1 MRLGYR
7 LSFALIAAS
16 VLVTSI
22 FGVLAIREE
31 KRDLLDGMKRETWI
45 TVATLQ
51 PAVEFALVRHDSTQV
66 REFLDG
72 LGHQRILGA
81 AIYEPDGR
89 PLIRSQ
95 SLPPLSGPP
104 VPDPHQV
111 IVDLAPAHAMVD
123 VGGERVFA
131 YAVPLL
137 DRRGRPSAV
146 LAVYH
151 LTAYLDADL
160 SRERLGILITLVASS
175 VLTAGLVFFIV
186 NRAVSRPIDR
196 LIRKVAALRHA
207 DFPGRAPAA
216 AASPGPDPG
225 DPLAAVAVEEE
236 VPISGEPPAAKAGG
250 DELGRLAG
258 EFDRMAEDLARSRE
272 ALIGEAEKRLSVE
285 RGLRRFDRMA
295 TLGQLTSNLAHE
307 VGTPLG
313 VLRGRAEFLLGEVT
327 DHQGARREVEII
339 LAQIDRITR
348 TIERFLSASRSS
360 PPISEPIAG
369 DDLLREAAALVDLEC
384 RRQGIR
390 LTVDAAAGDAPMH
403 GQRDGLMQV
412 LLNLAVNGIQ
422 AMAEGGELRLAARR
436 SELRGRP
443 AIEFAVTD
451 TGSGIPE
458 DIQKRIFEPF
468 FSTRGTTGLG
478 LFISRSIV
486 REHDGTTTVEST
498 PGLGAT
504 FRVCIPLGDGAG
516 TAAAA
521 NDAANGVMNDA
532 ANDAKNGVMNDAA
545 PGERGGQEACRTG
558 TS

>member
-22 FGVLAIREE
+22 FGALAIREE
-31 KRDLLDGMKRETWI
+31 KRDLLNGMKHETWI

-66 REFLDG
+66 QEFLDG

-81 AIYEPDGR
+81 AIYEPDGT
-89 PLIRSQ
+89 PIIRSRG
-95 SLPPLSGPP
+95 LPPLSGPP
-104 VPDPHQV
+104 VPDPRQV
-111 IVDLAPAHAMVD
+111 IADLSPAHAMVE

-137 DRRGRPSAV
+137 DRRGRPGAV

-151 LTAYLDADL
+151 LTAYLDEDL
-160 SRERLGILITLVASS
+160 GRERFAILITLIASS

-186 NRAVSRPIDR
+186 NRAVSRPIDG
-196 LIRKVAALRHA
+196 LIRKVTALRQA
-207 DFPGRAPAA
+207 DFPGRPPAASALAA
-216 AASPGPDPG
+216 AASELA
-225 DPLAAVAVEEE
+225 DPLAAPAAPEEE
-236 VPISGEPPAAKAGG
+236 APAPEDVPAAGRGG

-313 VLRGRAEFLLGEVT
+313 VLRGRAEFLLSEVT
-327 DHQGARREVEII
+327 DRPEARREVEII

-360 PPISEPIAG
+360 PPVSEPIAG

-390 LTVDAAAGDAPMH
+390 LTVDAAAGDAPIH

-422 AMAEGGELRLAARR
+422 AMTEGGELRLAARR
-436 SELRGRP
+436 AELRGRP
-443 AIEFAVTD
+443 AIEFVVTD

-458 DIQKRIFEPF
+458 DVQRRIFEPF

-504 FRVCIPLGDGAG
+504 FRVRIPLGDGIERDAG
-516 TAAAA
+516 GGAAAG
-521 NDAANGVMNDA
+521 DAPGSADLA
-532 ANDAKNGVMNDAA
+532 T
-545 PGERGGQEACRTG
+545 GERGGQETCRTG

>member
-51 PAVEFALVRHDSTQV
+51 PAVEFALVRQDSTQV
-66 REFLDG
+66 QEFLDG

-81 AIYEPDGR
+81 AIYEPDGT
-89 PLIRSQ
+89 PIIRSRG
-95 SLPPLSGPP
+95 LPPLSGPP
-104 VPDPHQV
+104 VPDPRQV
-111 IVDLAPAHAMVD
+111 IADLSPAHAMVD

-151 LTAYLDADL
+151 LTAYLDEDL
-160 SRERLGILITLVASS
+160 SRERLAILIALIASS

-186 NRAVSRPIDR
+186 NRAVSRPIDG
-196 LIRKVAALRHA
+196 LIRKVTALRHA

-216 AASPGPDPG
+216 SA
-225 DPLAAVAVEEE
+225 LAAATSELAD
-236 VPISGEPPAAKAGG
+236 PFAAPAAPEEAALAAEDLPAAGGG

-313 VLRGRAEFLLGEVT
+313 VLRGRAEFLLSEVT
-327 DHQGARREVEII
+327 DRLEARREVEII

-360 PPISEPIAG
+360 PPVNAPIAG

-390 LTVDAAAGDAPMH
+390 LTVDTAAGDAPIH

-422 AMAEGGELRLAARR
+422 AMPEGGELRLAARR
-436 SELRGRP
+436 AELRGRP

-498 PGLGAT
+498 PGLGTT
-504 FRVCIPLGDGAG
+504 FRVRIPLGEGVAGAAG
-516 TAAAA
+516 GGAAAA
-521 NDAANGVMNDA
+521 AAGAGAGAEATGAEVA
-532 ANDAKNGVMNDAA
+532 GA
-545 PGERGGQEACRTG
+545 GERGG
-558 TS
+558 

>member
-31 KRDLLDGMKRETWI
+31 KRDLLNGMKHETWI

-51 PAVEFALVRHDSTQV
+51 PAVEFALVRQDSTQV
-66 REFLDG
+66 QEFLDG

-81 AIYEPDGR
+81 AIYQPDGA
-89 PLIRSQ
+89 PIIRSR
-95 SLPPLSGPP
+95 SLPALSGPP
-104 VPDPHQV
+104 LPDPRQV
-111 IVDLAPAHAMVD
+111 ITDLSPAHAMID
-123 VGGERVFA
+123 LGGERVFA

-151 LTAYLDADL
+151 LTAYLDEDL
-160 SRERLGILITLVASS
+160 SRERLAILVTLVASS
-175 VLTAGLVFFIV
+175 ILTAGLVFFIV

-196 LIRKVAALRHA
+196 LIRKVLALRKG
-207 DFPGRAPAA
+207 DFPGGAA
-216 AASPGPDPG
+216 HGPPLDLSEV
-225 DPLAAVAVEEE
+225 LAAGTEE
-236 VPISGEPPAAKAGG
+236 GAAGVDATANGRG

-258 EFDRMAEDLARSRE
+258 EFDRMAEDLARSRK

-313 VLRGRAEFLLGEVT
+313 VLRGRAEFLMNEVG
-327 DHQGARREVEII
+327 DRPEARREAEII
-339 LAQIDRITR
+339 IAQIDRITR

-360 PPISEPIAG
+360 SPISEPIVG

-390 LTVDAAAGDAPMH
+390 LVVDAAAGDTVIR

-436 SELRGRP
+436 TELRGRP
-443 AIEFAVTD
+443 ALEFEVAD
-451 TGSGIPE
+451 TGAGIPE
-458 DIQKRIFEPF
+458 DIQKQIFEPF

-486 REHDGTTTVEST
+486 REHDGTTAVESA
-498 PGLGAT
+498 PGGGAT
-504 FRVCIPLGDGAG
+504 FRVCIPLGDEAPAG
-516 TAAAA
+516 GPRENASAGDVAPAAA
-521 NDAANGVMNDA
+521 GKM
-532 ANDAKNGVMNDAA
+532 
-545 PGERGGQEACRTG
+545 GGN
-558 TS
+558 